1 MPLVYQQNINE
12 STRLGVWYIAEPASF
27 FLSRV
32 PFKKEITHP
41 HKRLQHLAGRYL
53 LNELFEN
60 FPLELVEIADTRKPF
75 LVNEAFHFS
84 ISHCGDY
91 AAAIVSKSN
100 RVGVDIEIIS
110 EKIGRIREKF
120 LSVEEQ
126 NILNEVIEI
135 QQLILEVPHV
145 MLEMRLLTCAWSIK
159 EAMFKWYGSG
169 GIDFRKHLRIDHL
182 EVQSSEVLAS
192 CSFLKVQ
199 IERLKVHGLY
209 FGNNIL
215 TWTVS

>member
-159 EAMFKWYGSG
+159 EAMFKWYGS
-169 GIDFRKHLRIDHL
+169 
-182 EVQSSEVLAS
+182 
-192 CSFLKVQ
+192 
-199 IERLKVHGLY
+199 
-209 FGNNIL
+209 
-215 TWTVS
+215 